1 MCQLVILTSKS
12 QKLLEIKFPKKLIL
26 QQNMIFLKN
35 YKRSLLALGTLMI
48 SLWFLINYAY
58 KKEVP
63 VSEKVA
69 IFSGEI
75 SGFINANIA
84 ENSVVVLKASVTA
97 VRNKELVLG
106 SVISVQYLESESQ
119 NFLDVEKGDLVLL
132 KGIYLGYDDLFEE
145 YKLIN
150 CILLDD
156 E

>member
-1 MCQLVILTSKS
+1 MCI
-12 QKLLEIKFPKKLIL
+12 
-26 QQNMIFLKN
+26 
-35 YKRSLLALGTLMI
+35 RDR
-48 SLWFLINYAY
+48 
-58 KKEVP
+58 
-63 VSEKVA
+63 
-69 IFSGEI
+69 FSGEV
-75 SGFINANIA
+75 SSFINTNIV

-97 VRNKELVLG
+97 VRSKELELE

-119 NFLDVEKGDLVLL
+119 SFSNIKKGDLVFL

>member
-1 MCQLVILTSKS
+1 
-12 QKLLEIKFPKKLIL
+12 
-26 QQNMIFLKN
+26 MIFLKN
-35 YKRSLLALGTLMI
+35 YKYALSLLGVLMI
-48 SLWFLINYAY
+48 SSWLIISYAY

-69 IFSGEI
+69 VFSGGI
-75 SGFINANIA
+75 SEFINANVS

-97 VRNKELVLG
+97 QRSEELELG
-106 SVISVQYLESESQ
+106 SVISVQYLESERE
-119 NFLDVEKGDLVLL
+119 NFSAVKKGDLILL
-132 KGIYLGYDDLFEE
+132 KGIYLGYDDLFDE

>member
-1 MCQLVILTSKS
+1 
-12 QKLLEIKFPKKLIL
+12 LL
-26 QQNMIFLKN
+26 
-35 YKRSLLALGTLMI
+35 
-48 SLWFLINYAY
+48 FLINFAY

-69 IFSGEI
+69 VFSGEV
-75 SGFINANIA
+75 SSFINANIV
-84 ENSVVVLKASVTA
+84 ENSVVVIKASVTA
-97 VRNKELVLG
+97 VRGKELELE
-106 SVISVQYLESESQ
+106 SVIGVQYLESESQ
-119 NFLDVEKGDLVLL
+119 SFSNIKKGDLVFL